1 MLKIIT
7 ENVETGFKCMFVK
20 IVNMSDELVF
30 SIETRRVA
38 AVIRFQ
44 SKCCTCK

>member
-7 ENVETGFKCMFVK
+7 ENVETGFKCMFIK
-20 IVNMSDELVF
+20 IINMNDTLGF

-44 SKCCTCK
+44 SKCCK